1 MEFPRRAGIIWF
13 SIMGVV
19 LAVVIFLCSIPSS
32 DDGRVPVPSIDYIGE
47 LTQEQIRSLLLERSR
62 TAVRTAWGQPE
73 DAGGAPPAETYRF
86 EDVPYTIV
94 LQYDAD
100 ERVTDISFGS

>member
-47 LTQEQIRSLLLERSR
+47 LTQEQICSLLLERSR
-62 TAVRTAWGQPE
+62 TAVHTAWGQPE
-73 DAGGAPPAETYRF
+73 DAGGEPPVETYRF
-86 EDVPYTIV
+86 EDVSYTVV

-100 ERVTDISFGS
+100 ERVTAISFGS

>member
-19 LAVVIFLCSIPSS
+19 LAAVIFLCSIPSS

-62 TAVRTAWGQPE
+62 TAVHTAWGQPE
-73 DAGGAPPAETYRF
+73 DAGGTPSVETYRF
-86 EDVPYTIV
+86 EDVPYTVI
-94 LQYDAD
+94 LQYDTD